1 MLAVGCQGDI
11 CRWDCKYIVEEKEQ
25 AIGMREQEGFIPV
38 TGGYRVWYRMM
49 GGGADDEKIPLLTL
63 HGGPGV
69 GHDYIEDLAE
79 LASDSRRVILYDQ
92 LGCGRSDQ
100 PDDTSLWRVERF
112 VEEVGTI
119 RRELELDRVHLL
131 GQSWGG
137 MLAIEYALTQ
147 PKGLV
152 SLILASTLSS
162 MPMWIAEANRLRNE
176 LPPEVQATLLQH
188 ETAGTTDDPE
198 YQEAMMVFYE
208 RHVCRVVPMPA
219 HVKRA
224 LDQAGVVYHVMNGP
238 TEFHVIGVIKDW
250 DQTSRLSEIHV
261 PTLITSGRY
270 DESTPRINEVLH
282 KGIAGSQWVLFEH
295 SSHMAHVEER
305 ALYIQIIRSFIE
317 RVEAQL

>member
-1 MLAVGCQGDI
+1 
-11 CRWDCKYIVEEKEQ
+11 
-25 AIGMREQEGFIPV
+25 MREQEGFIRV
-38 TGGYRVWYRMM
+38 AGEYRVWYRIV
-49 GGGADDEKIPLLTL
+49 GGGAEHEHVPLLAL

-69 GHDYIEDLAE
+69 PHDYIENLEAM
-79 LASDSRRVILYDQ
+79 ASDSRRVIFYDQ
-92 LGCGRSDQ
+92 LGCGCSDQ
-100 PDDTSLWRVERF
+100 PDDNSLWRVDRF
-112 VEEVGTI
+112 VEELGIV
-119 RRELELDRVHLL
+119 RRELGLERVHLL

-137 MLAIEYALTQ
+137 MLAIEYMLTR
-147 PKGLV
+147 PHGIV

-162 MPMWIAEANRLRNE
+162 MPLWIAEANRLRNE

-198 YQEAMMVFYE
+198 YQEAMTVFYE

-270 DESTPRINEVLH
+270 DESTPRINEILH
-282 KGIAGSQWVLFEH
+282 NGIAGSEWVIFEN
-295 SSHMAHVEER
+295 SSHMAHVEEPDLFLPLV
-305 ALYIQIIRSFIE
+305 ASFME
-317 RVEAQL
+317 RIEAQHT